1 MQRGDPD
8 HPVSTANLKCMA
20 EKMGGKGSGKLEK
33 KEESE
38 SWEGGWIEGG
48 CGGKRR

>member
-20 EKMGGKGSGKLEK
+20 EKMGKGE
-33 KEESE
+33 
-38 SWEGGWIEGG
+38 WEVGNK
-48 CGGKRR
+48 GGKRKLGGRLE

>member
-20 EKMGGKGSGKLEK
+20 EKMGKGSGKLEK
-33 KEESE
+33 KEERE
-38 SWEGGWIEGG
+38 SWEGGWSEAG
-48 CGGKRR
+48 CGGERR